1 MTATAW
7 TFSLIGITAWIA
19 SAIVLLRHWRKIR
32 GGVEVVLAVGVII
45 AALQFVGGIVTND
58 QAPYTGTGSAA
69 DSLVAAVVVTAMILL
84 GFRGSLR
91 AAALAVIT
99 FVVFAVVM
107 GITHINPVAS
117 WLIGV
122 LLTGAAYWL
131 WRSRRVAN

>member
-32 GGVEVVLAVGVII
+32 GGAEVVLAVGVII

-122 LLTGAAYWL
+122 LLTGGAYWL
-131 WRSRRVAN
+131 WRTRRVAN